1 MTWRKRI
8 IIGVSITFSGL
19 LLSLTKNLF
28 LEILGLIFVL
38 TGFIL
43 VLQLKASLFRAGMN
57 RKIYNFS
64 RVNYF

>member
-43 VLQLKASLFRAGMN
+43 VLQGVYIYSIEKIL
-57 RKIYNFS
+57 RKS
-64 RVNYF
+64 

>member
-19 LLSLTKNLF
+19 LLSLTKNIF

-43 VLQLKASLFRAGMN
+43 VLQGVYIYSIEKIL
-57 RKIYNFS
+57 RKS
-64 RVNYF
+64 

>member
-8 IIGVSITFSGL
+8 IIGVSITFSGP

-43 VLQLKASLFRAGMN
+43 VLQGVYIDSIEKIL
-57 RKIYNFS
+57 RKS
-64 RVNYF
+64 

>member
-28 LEILGLIFVL
+28 LEIFGLIFVL

-43 VLQLKASLFRAGMN
+43 VLQGVYIYSIEKIL
-57 RKIYNFS
+57 RKS
-64 RVNYF
+64 

>member
-19 LLSLTKNLF
+19 LLSLTKDLF

-43 VLQLKASLFRAGMN
+43 VLQGVYIYSIEKIL
-57 RKIYNFS
+57 RKS
-64 RVNYF
+64 